1 MIHFVSRGG
10 GQSLRWGGGIHCS
23 FKTGKLENEGEQG
36 GCAET
41 VSGTLARRVMH
52 WGIKGGGGVL
62 EKESVNER

>member
-1 MIHFVSRGG
+1 MIHFVSRGRG
-10 GQSLRWGGGIHCS
+10 AEFEVGRGGIHCS

-52 WGIKGGGGVL
+52 WGIRGGAGMGR
-62 EKESVNER
+62 EWGCS